1 MDTIFFIWTVF
12 WLVRIAVE
20 DVRSLTIP
28 DRYTIAILAAAPFLS
43 STPLDARLLAAAVPA
58 VLIPLMGMGDVKLYS
73 ALGFCLG
80 FRPLLCIACGSMLTG
95 GIYAGV
101 LLLLKKVKKK
111 DRIPFGPFIA
121 CSAILVLAADYF
133 ASTSAMWAISL
144 SILAV

>member
-1 MDTIFFIWTVF
+1 MKKMI
-12 WLVRIAVE
+12 
-20 DVRSLTIP
+20 SM
-28 DRYTIAILAAAPFLS
+28 ILA
-43 STPLDARLLAAAVPA
+43 LAAAV
-58 VLIPLMGMGDVKLYS
+58 
-73 ALGFCLG
+73 
-80 FRPLLCIACGSMLTG
+80 SMLTG

-144 SILAV
+144 SMLAV

>member
-43 STPLDARLLAAAVPA
+43 SVPLGARLFAAAVPA

-121 CSAILVLAADYF
+121 FSAILVLAPRYF

-144 SILAV
+144 SMLAV

>member
-43 STPLDARLLAAAVPA
+43 STPLGARLFAAVIPA
-58 VLIPLMGMGDVKLYS
+58 VLIPLMGMGDIKLYS

-80 FRPLLCIACGSMLTG
+80 FRPLLRIACGSMLTG
-95 GIYAGV
+95 GICAGI

-121 CSAILVLAADYF
+121 CSAVLALAADYF

-144 SILAV
+144 SMLAV